1 VADMLQITC
10 PEHETTLVP
19 SHIHPGM
26 LMCPDASCATVICI
40 LPPEGTPSDPLTY
53 LEQGAAQR
61 HELVRAHE
69 AVGFSRSEA
78 MQVMLTVVTA
88 TIMKGSG
95 DS

>member
-1 VADMLQITC
+1 M
-10 PEHETTLVP
+10 
-19 SHIHPGM
+19 PG
-26 LMCPDASCATVICI
+26 LS
-40 LPPEGTPSDPLTY
+40 PLTY

-78 MQVMLTVVTA
+78 MQVMIAVITA
-88 TIMKGSG
+88 TIMKDRG

>member
-1 VADMLQITC
+1 MVPGNLIC
-10 PEHETTLVP
+10 PEGDCGTAI
-19 SHIHPGM
+19 HIT
-26 LMCPDASCATVICI
+26 A
-40 LPPEGTPSDPLTY
+40 PEADVLTY

-78 MQVMLTVVTA
+78 MQVMIAVITA
-88 TIMKGSG
+88 TIMKDRG